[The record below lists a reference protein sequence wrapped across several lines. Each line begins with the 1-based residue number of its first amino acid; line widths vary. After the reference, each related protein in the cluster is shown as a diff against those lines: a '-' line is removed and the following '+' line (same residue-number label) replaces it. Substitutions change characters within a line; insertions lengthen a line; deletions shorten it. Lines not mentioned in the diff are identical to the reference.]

1 MFRNPDGS
9 TMQQTLSIPESA
21 MRYFRLTGS
30 IGGKQRAKLYSQA
43 QLREWGK
50 LGGRPRKDGT
60 RPGQRRKKGG
70 R

>member
-1 MFRNPDGS
+1 
-9 TMQQTLSIPESA
+9 

-30 IGGKQRAKLYSQA
+30 IGGKKRAALYSKA

-50 LGGRPRKDGT
+50 LGGRPRKDSSGSEH
-60 RPGQRRKKGG
+60 GAAKGG

>member
-1 MFRNPDGS
+1 MRS
-9 TMQQTLSIPESA
+9 LSIPDSA

-30 IGGKQRAKLYSQA
+30 IGGKKRAALYSKA

-50 LGGRPRKDGT
+50 LGGRPRKDSSGSEH
-60 RPGQRRKKGG
+60 GAAKGG

>member
-1 MFRNPDGS
+1 MTS
-9 TMQQTLSIPESA
+9 KSLSIPDSA

-30 IGGKQRAKLYSQA
+30 IGGKKRAALYSKA

-50 LGGRPRKDGT
+50 LGGRPRKGAGKK
-60 RPGQRRKKGG
+60 RAKKGG